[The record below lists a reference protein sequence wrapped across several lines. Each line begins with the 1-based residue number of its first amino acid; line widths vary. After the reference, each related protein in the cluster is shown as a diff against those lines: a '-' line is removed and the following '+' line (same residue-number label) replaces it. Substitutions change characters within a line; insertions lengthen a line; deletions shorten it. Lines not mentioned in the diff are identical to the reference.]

1 MQVQK
6 DFNFILL
13 VMEILRYLLQQSEMG
28 KCEAFW

>member
-13 VMEILRYLLQQSEMG
+13 VMEILGSLLQQSETG